1 MQNKNILL
9 PSIPRVVEETTNK
22 GVYEIEN
29 LYPGYGHT
37 LGNSLRRIIH
47 SSIPGCSITSV
58 KIEGVQHEFSTVE
71 GLVEDVITLILHLKR
86 INFRMTG
93 DDAQTLTLSVKGE
106 GKVYAKDIKCPSQV
120 EVINGDE
127 YVCELSSKGSKLEV
141 EIVVEKGIGYMAKTA
156 RMKNEKTAI
165 GTIALDAD
173 FTPIRRVKY
182 EVEDMRVGDRTD
194 YNKLVLFIETDGSV
208 SPREAFT
215 HSVDVMIT
223 QLQVLTTI
231 GEKKSKLEI
240 LTNKVETTEESA
252 EEDKD
257 GDNADGNSELK
268 KTKID
273 DLELSSRT
281 VNALLMAGIKSV
293 AGIVRKTESDL
304 LEIEGLGAKAVEE
317 IKESIQKL
325 GLNLKD

>member
-22 GVYEIEN
+22 GIYEIEN

-47 SSIPGCSITSV
+47 SSIAGVAITSI

-71 GLVEDVITLILHLKR
+71 GLVEDVISLILHLKR
-86 INFRMTG
+86 VNFKMTG

-106 GKVYAKDIKCPSQV
+106 KKVYAKDISCPSQV
-120 EVINGDE
+120 EVINEDE
-127 YVCELSSKGSKLEV
+127 YICELSGKNPKLEI
-141 EIVVEKGIGYMAKTA
+141 ELTVEKGIGYMAKTA
-156 RMKNEKTAI
+156 RLKNEKTPI

-215 HSVDVMIT
+215 HSVETMIA
-223 QLQVLTTI
+223 QLQILTTI
-231 GEKKSKLEI
+231 GEKKA
-240 LTNKVETTEESA
+240 KVEIVTKKAESA
-252 EEDKD
+252 DSNDEGGEDD
-257 GDNADGNSELK
+257 VK

-273 DLELSSRT
+273 DLGLSSRAL
-281 VNALLMAGIKSV
+281 NALMMAGIKSV
-293 AGIVRKTESDL
+293 AGIVRKSEADL
-304 LEIEGLGAKAVEE
+304 LEVEGLGAKAVEE
-317 IKESIQKL
+317 IKEAVEKL
-325 GLNLKD
+325 GLSLKD

>member
-22 GVYEIEN
+22 AIFEIEN

-37 LGNSLRRIIH
+37 LGNSLRRIVH
-47 SSIPGCSITSV
+47 SSIPGVSITSL

-86 INFRMTG
+86 INFKMLG
-93 DDAQTLTLSVKGE
+93 DDAQTLSLSVKGE
-106 GKVYAKDIKCPSQV
+106 KKVFAKDIVCPSQV
-120 EVINGDE
+120 EIINGDE
-127 YVCELSSKGSKLEV
+127 YICELSSKSAKLDI
-141 EIVVEKGIGYMAKTA
+141 EITVEKGIGYMAKTA
-156 RMKNEKTAI
+156 RLKNEKTPI

-194 YNKLVLFIETDGSV
+194 YNKLILFIETDGSV

-215 HSVDVMIT
+215 HSVETMIA

-231 GEKKSKLEI
+231 GEKKVIAPVMAKKEVEEEEI
-240 LTNKVETTEESA
+240 G
-252 EEDKD
+252 EDD
-257 GDNADGNSELK
+257 AK

-273 DLELSSRT
+273 DLGFSART
-281 VNALLMAGIKSV
+281 MNALMMAGIKSV
-293 AGIVRKTESDL
+293 AGIVRKTEADL
-304 LEIEGLGAKAVEE
+304 MEVEGLGAKAVEE
-317 IKESIQKL
+317 IKEAVEKL
-325 GLNLKD
+325 GLTLKGE

>member
-9 PSIPRVVEETTNK
+9 PSIPRVVEESGNK
-22 GVYEIEN
+22 AIFEIEN

-47 SSIPGCSITSV
+47 SSIPGVSITSL
-58 KIEGVQHEFSTVE
+58 KIEGVQHEFSTIE

-86 INFRMTG
+86 VNFKMLG
-93 DDAQTLTLSVKGE
+93 DDAQVLSLSVKGE
-106 GKVYAKDIKCPSQV
+106 KKIYAKDITCPSQV
-120 EVINGDE
+120 EVVNEDE
-127 YVCELSSKGSKLEV
+127 YICELSTKSAKLDIEFT
-141 EIVVEKGIGYMAKTA
+141 VEKGIGYMAKTA
-156 RMKNEKTAI
+156 RLKNEKTPI

-208 SPREAFT
+208 SAREAFT
-215 HSVDVMIT
+215 HSVEVMIA

-231 GEKKSKLEI
+231 GEKKAKLEI
-240 LTNKVETTEESA
+240 ATKKESATEEES
-252 EEDKD
+252 ESEDD
-257 GDNADGNSELK
+257 AK

-273 DLELSSRT
+273 DLNLSSRT
-281 VNALLMAGIKSV
+281 VNALMMAGIKSV
-293 AGIVRKTESDL
+293 AGIVRKRSEDL
-304 LEIEGLGAKAVEE
+304 LEVEGLGEKAVEE
-317 IKESIQKL
+317 IKEAIEKL
-325 GLNLKD
+325 GLSLKQ

>member
-1 MQNKNILL
+1 MQNKTILL

-22 GVYEIEN
+22 GIYEVEN

-47 SSIPGCSITSV
+47 SSIPGCAITSL
-58 KIEGVQHEFSTVE
+58 KIEGVQHEFTTIP

-86 INFRMTG
+86 INFKMTG

-106 GKVYAKDIKCPSQV
+106 KKVYAKDITCPSQI
-120 EVINGDE
+120 EIINSDE
-127 YVCELSSKGSKLEV
+127 YVCELSAKTSVLNI
-141 EIVVEKGIGYMAKTA
+141 EITVEKGIGYMAKSA
-156 RMKNEKTAI
+156 RLKNEKTPI

-194 YNKLVLFIETDGSV
+194 YNKLVMFIETDGSV
-208 SPREAFT
+208 TPREAFVN
-215 HSVDVMIT
+215 SVEEMIS

-231 GEKKSKLEI
+231 GEKKVKMEVVTKKEEVSLEG
-240 LTNKVETTEESA
+240 
-252 EEDKD
+252 EDD
-257 GDNADGNSELK
+257 ANDVR

-273 DLELSSRT
+273 DLNLSSRT
-281 VNALLMAGIKSV
+281 VNALMMAGIKTV
-293 AGIVRKTESDL
+293 AGIVRKSEDDL
-304 LEIEGLGAKAVEE
+304 REVEGLGEKAVEE
-317 IKESIQKL
+317 IKESIEKL
-325 GLNLKD
+325 GLSLKS

>member
-9 PSIPRVVEETTNK
+9 PSIPRVVEEKANK
-22 GVYEIEN
+22 GIYEIEN

-47 SSIPGCSITSV
+47 SSIPGVSITSL
-58 KIEGVQHEFSTVE
+58 KIEGVQHEFSTVP

-86 INFRMTG
+86 VNFKMDG
-93 DDAQTLTLSVKGE
+93 DEAQTLTLSVKGE
-106 GKVYAKDIKCPSQV
+106 KKVFAKDIKCPSQV
-120 EVINGDE
+120 EVINGEE
-127 YVCELSSKGSKLEV
+127 YICELSAKSASLEI
-141 EIVVEKGIGYMAKTA
+141 EITVEKGIGYMAKTS
-156 RMKNEKTAI
+156 RMKNEKTPI

-194 YNKLVLFIETDGSV
+194 YNKLVLFIETDGTV

-215 HSVDVMIT
+215 HSVDVMIS

-231 GEKKSKLEI
+231 GEKKVKAEVV
-240 LTNKVETTEESA
+240 TKKVVTEEA
-252 EEDKD
+252 EGEESDD
-257 GDNADGNSELK
+257 EVK

-273 DLELSSRT
+273 DLNLSSRAI
-281 VNALLMAGIKSV
+281 NALMMAGIKSV
-293 AGIVRKTESDL
+293 AGIVRKTEADL
-304 LEIEGLGAKAVEE
+304 LDIEGLGAKAVEE
-317 IKESIQKL
+317 IKEAVEKL
-325 GLNLKD
+325 GLSLKN

>member
-9 PSIPRVVEETTNK
+9 PSIPRVVEETANK
-22 GVYEIEN
+22 GIYEIEN

-47 SSIPGCSITSV
+47 SSIAGVAITSI

-86 INFRMTG
+86 VNFKMTG
-93 DDAQTLTLSVKGE
+93 DDAQTLTLTVSGSKKVKAG
-106 GKVYAKDIKCPSQV
+106 DITCPSQV
-120 EVINGDE
+120 EVINEDE
-127 YVCELSSKGSKLEV
+127 YICELSGKSAKLEI
-141 EIVVEKGIGYMAKTA
+141 EITVEKGIGYMAKTA
-156 RMKNEKTAI
+156 RMKNEKTPI

-215 HSVDVMIT
+215 HSVETMIA
-223 QLQVLTTI
+223 QLQILTTI
-231 GEKKSKLEI
+231 GEKKAKPEI
-240 LTNKVETTEESA
+240 VTKKAESSDEESG
-252 EEDKD
+252 EDD
-257 GDNADGNSELK
+257 VK

-273 DLELSSRT
+273 DLNLSSRAL
-281 VNALLMAGIKSV
+281 NALMMAGIKSV
-293 AGIVRKTESDL
+293 AGIVRKSEADL
-304 LEIEGLGAKAVEE
+304 LEVEGLGAKAVEE
-317 IKESIQKL
+317 IKEAVEKL
-325 GLNLKD
+325 GLSLKD

>member
-9 PSIPRVVEETTNK
+9 PSIPRVVEENANK
-22 GVYEIEN
+22 GIYEIEN

-47 SSIPGCSITSV
+47 SSIPGVSITSL
-58 KIEGVQHEFSTVE
+58 KIEGVQHEFSTVD

-86 INFRMTG
+86 LNFKMLG

-106 GKVYAKDIKCPSQV
+106 KKVTARDISCPSQV
-120 EVINGDE
+120 EIINDSE
-127 YVCELSSKGSKLEV
+127 YICELSSKSAKLDI
-141 EIVVEKGIGYMAKTA
+141 EIVVEKGIGYMAKTS
-156 RMKNEKTAI
+156 RMKNEKTPI

-208 SPREAFT
+208 SPREAFVS
-215 HSVDVMIT
+215 SVETMVA

-231 GEKKSKLEI
+231 GEKKVKSEVVPMPKKEDS
-240 LTNKVETTEESA
+240 EE
-252 EEDKD
+252 EGED
-257 GDNADGNSELK
+257 EVK
-268 KTKID
+268 KIKID
-273 DLELSSRT
+273 DEKLNLSART
-281 VNALLMAGIKSV
+281 INSLMMAGIKTV
-293 AGIVRKTESDL
+293 AGIVRKTEADL
-304 LEIEGLGAKAVEE
+304 QDVEGLGEKAIEE
-317 IKESIQKL
+317 IKVAVEK
-325 GLNLKD
+325 LNLTLKQ